1 MVLALATVASPIK
14 GGEKMNAIN
23 FNLPFATANNAFSQD
38 AESSDNAIDFKS
50 FIEHSLMD
58 EKTST
63 SLKDISYTEEE
74 GIAELDMEMLL
85 KLMEKIVPEML
96 EQNTEAEMEDNM
108 SAESVLGQITQPTD
122 EIEGQLLSLHP
133 EIEMGEKEN
142 NPIPDVQEPVLEEI
156 IGVELV
162 QLMIQVQTLFQQ
174 IEQGYRLEDVASRLI
189 PVLKEWTLLKQQ
201 IPTETYTQLV
211 SNQLSK
217 DEEDLLQKI
226 SVLYEKRSHFSSKQM
241 YGDNASIT
249 RSDVAHWLSAALEQ
263 SDRIIPVINSE
274 QMVAPR
280 MSIAEQQ
287 MIHSPN
293 VEGVERIQSDMA
305 QEITKVI
312 EQSKFV
318 QRGNLMQELFV
329 VLTPDNLGTI
339 KISFTQVEGEMIVRI
354 IASSG
359 FTKELLESNMQQ
371 LKHTF
376 SPHQVQIVRED
387 PIMDEKVPTHQEED
401 TASDQDEEQD
411 EQLDDEDKQEQI
423 SIDFSTLFKQIQ
435 EEEVHMND

>member
-1 MVLALATVASPIK
+1 MVLALSPVASFIK
-14 GGEKMNAIN
+14 GGEKMNAVN
-23 FNLPFATANNAFSQD
+23 FNLAYATANNAFSQD
-38 AESSDNAIDFKS
+38 TKLDHNAIDFKS

-63 SLKDISYTEEE
+63 PLKDIGYTEKE
-74 GIAELDMEMLL
+74 GVAELDKEMLL
-85 KLMEKIVPEML
+85 KLMENMVPEML
-96 EQNTEAEMEDNM
+96 EQDTDVEIEDNISVESFLAEM
-108 SAESVLGQITQPTD
+108 TQPTN
-122 EIEGQLLSLHP
+122 EIERQLLSFHP
-133 EIEMGEKEN
+133 EIEIDETED
-142 NPIPDVQEPVLEEI
+142 NPIIDVQEPVLEEI
-156 IGVELV
+156 IGVELE

-174 IEQGYRLEDVASRLI
+174 IEQGYRTEDVASRLI
-189 PVLKEWTLLKQQ
+189 PILKEWSLLKQQ
-201 IPTETYTQLV
+201 IPTETFTQLV

-217 DEEDLLQKI
+217 DEEELLQKI

-241 YGDNASIT
+241 YSDNASIT

-263 SDRIIPVINSE
+263 SDRITPVINSE

-287 MIHSPN
+287 TIHSPN
-293 VEGVERIQSDMA
+293 VEGVERIQSEMA
-305 QEITKVI
+305 QEITKAI

-339 KISFTQVEGEMIVRI
+339 KISFTQVDGEMIVRI
-354 IASSG
+354 IATSG
-359 FTKELLESNMQQ
+359 FTKELLESNVQQ

-387 PIMDEKVPTHQEED
+387 PIMDEKVQTNQEED
-401 TASDQDEEQD
+401 RAFDQDEEQD
-411 EQLDDEDKQEQI
+411 EQLNDEDKQEQI